1 MAKSLKRKLACVVS
15 GADTDGTSLRVRYA
29 PVRGQ
34 TAEIEDRIVF
44 APRGEMNTIA
54 SVGRF
59 LRILRVGRVRA
70 PADPYRLHDDLD
82 TAVDLVRRCRGAAV
96 EVSVRQ
102 RFERV
107 LSVWTEAGVE
117 RIAGV
122 LDFQEEADALAVRR
136 RGGQSVL
143 RIPRASLIRYESST
157 RERLEVTSIDISA

>member
-1 MAKSLKRKLACVVS
+1 MPKSLTKKLACVVS
-15 GADTDGTSLRVRYA
+15 GAETDGASVLVRYS

-34 TAEIEDRIVF
+34 ATEIEDRIVF
-44 APRGEMNTIA
+44 VPAGEVETIA

-59 LRILRVGRVRA
+59 LRILRAGRVRA
-70 PADPYRLHDDLD
+70 PADPYGMHDDLEKV
-82 TAVDLVRRCRGAAV
+82 AELVCRCRGAAV

-107 LSVWTEAGVE
+107 LSVWTESGVE
-117 RIAGV
+117 RISGV

-143 RIPRASLIRYESST
+143 RIPRASLIRYESTT
-157 RERLEVTSIDISA
+157 RERLEVTAIG